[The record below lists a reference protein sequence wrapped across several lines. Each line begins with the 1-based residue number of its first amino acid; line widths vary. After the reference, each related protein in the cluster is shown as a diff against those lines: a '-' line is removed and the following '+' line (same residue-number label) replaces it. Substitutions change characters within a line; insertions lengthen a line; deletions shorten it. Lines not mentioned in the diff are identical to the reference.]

1 MNNKEPQIEPL
12 SNHEAEQDWLAII
25 GRIRVHEAKKRKR
38 KIFRFASATAA
49 SILLLIGSILTYN
62 VYISP
67 DVYFAKDNNTVITL
81 KDGSQITLLKGA
93 ILKVEK
99 TFPSDTRDVFLE
111 GNAVFKVTKSKIH
124 PFIVHAGNYQ
134 AKVLGTVFKVTQT
147 GSAFNVDL
155 YEGKVQVAKNEA
167 PKEVFTL
174 HPSETFS
181 NLGSLKVATIS
192 ATNKQEM
199 EITKTT
205 ASLSFI
211 NLPLKDAVTI
221 VEKTY
226 GIKVY
231 YPINEAASIISV
243 NLEKVSSENTIKFI
257 AAQLD
262 LNCKKNN
269 DKTFELE
276 K

>member
-25 GRIRVHEAKKRKR
+25 GRIRVYEAKKRKR
-38 KIFRFASATAA
+38 KMFRFASATAA
-49 SILLLIGSILTYN
+49 SILLTIGTILSYRMY
-62 VYISP
+62 VLP
-67 DVYFAKDNNTVITL
+67 DVYFAKDNNRLITL
-81 KDGSQITLLKGA
+81 KDGSQITLFKGA
-93 ILKVEK
+93 KLKVEK

-155 YEGKVQVAKNEA
+155 YEGKVQVAKHEA

-174 HPSETFS
+174 HPAETFS

-192 ATNKQEM
+192 ATNKRQTEV
-199 EITKTT
+199 KNTT
-205 ASLSFI
+205 ASLSFA
-211 NLPLKDAVTI
+211 NVSLKDAVMI

-226 GIKVY
+226 GVKVY
-231 YPINEAASIISV
+231 YPINEASSVISV
-243 NLEKVSSENTIKFI
+243 NLEKVTSENTIKFI

-262 LNCKKNN
+262 LNSKKNN